1 MKHYPSNIYQ
11 VTAAG
16 GVVTVA
22 AGAPIQNLVLYSG
35 TATLGSGF
43 TVAQSGTFRDGD
55 TIHCFLYLTD
65 LSNGGQTLTL
75 LGEPVISSLYEN
87 ANLHIVAR
95 FSAISGKFQ
104 LHLNPEFDSGTS
116 FIITDYIRDRAV
128 TTDKLENDS
137 VTTDKLANIT
147 RGSMLIGGAADAPTV
162 RDFKT
167 AGQILIG
174 DGTEPQSVAVS
185 GAFTLNS
192 AGVATLTDG
201 IVTPAK
207 LSFSLE
213 SYLYTSLSLTSAQ
226 ILALNT
232 TPQTI
237 IAAPGSGK
245 WIEVISATT
254 DMNFDTAAY
263 ATNTT
268 LQLINDG
275 ATIAQLQDTSCL
287 IATVDKVTKFQDVT
301 PATAG
306 QTQIIKNTAV
316 QLKVAT
322 GDPTAGSGTLT
333 VHVIYRIVE
342 A

>member
-22 AGAPIQNLVLYSG
+22 AGTPIQNLVLYSG

-43 TVAQSGTFRDGD
+43 TVAQSETFRDGD
-55 TIHCFLYLTD
+55 TIHCYLYLTD
-65 LSNGGQTLTL
+65 LSNGGQTLTV
-75 LGEPVISSLYEN
+75 LGEPITSSLYEN

-95 FSAISGKFQ
+95 YSSISGKFQ

-207 LSFSLE
+207 LSFTLA
-213 SYLYTSLSLTSAQ
+213 SYLEVTRTLSVAEIGTLR
-226 ILALNT
+226 T
-232 TPQTI
+232 TAIDLIATPGANKYIEI
-237 IAAPGSGK
+237 IAATAYLNYA
-245 WIEVISATT
+245 SATWNAGT
-254 DMNFDTAAY
+254 DLLNLEINGVAVWTYPNSFIEATSSTASQGTRVAD
-263 ATNTT
+263 A
-268 LQLINDG
+268 
-275 ATIAQLQDTSCL
+275 L
-287 IATVDKVTKFQDVT
+287 IATNS
-301 PATAG
+301 A
-306 QTQIIKNTAV
+306 
-316 QLKVAT
+316 LKARLSSA
-322 GDPTAGSGTLT
+322 DPTPGGDGTIKIS
-333 VHVIYRIVE
+333 VIYRIITAE
-342 A
+342 